1 MNKISKTFLVL
12 SLLALITITNYAQ
25 QATFTRVF
33 YDMEGTAQVYATI
46 ATPDQN
52 FLIAG
57 TRNDQP
63 LAMKIDQS
71 GNILWQ
77 KRLALPFSH
86 FSCAI
91 ASRDSGFL
99 LAGSTSNPAPGS
111 EEFLCVKL
119 NQSGDTIWS
128 RTIDLGYEDRAFG
141 IAESAD
147 HEVLITGYSTPDGAS
162 PASIAVVKLDSA
174 GNLLWGRTYYS
185 GTSANVGRGVCQIP
199 DGGFVVAGSIASAS
213 PYNEGLF
220 LMKLT
225 PDGTLSWIKRQTTTA
240 SDQSQ
245 GLDVKAVPGGLIVF
259 NASTDAGV
267 GLLKTDF
274 AGNVLWSKGYI
285 WSNFVYFGTPGP
297 KLGQTS
303 RGGFLFVQYLDM
315 FGPGGAAETDSTG
328 NLIWSDELVVISLSA
343 LETSDG
349 GCLVTGNGPIMGVSM
364 SPSDLPQIGLIKTDS
379 TGNSSDCVWGG
390 GFWESPNT
398 VSWSTPP
405 ITSTVKGSLS
415 MIHPLVIG
423 SVDLDT
429 ISGCVTVFGSVAEE
443 LQKPNSLLV
452 FPNPSCGI
460 FKVQMEK
467 PDAGKISSLEIYN
480 SMGALVYRS
489 AEANMSQPTVRM
501 QNPSAGIY
509 QVRVIC
515 GGRAYTQR
523 IVVCRLP

>member
-25 QATFTRVF
+25 QSTFTRVF

-46 ATPDQN
+46 ATPDHY

-57 TRNDQP
+57 ERNDQP
-63 LAMKIDQS
+63 LVMKIDQS
-71 GNILWQ
+71 GNIIWQ
-77 KRLALPFSH
+77 KRLSLPGSRFFCATASH
-86 FSCAI
+86 
-91 ASRDSGFL
+91 DSGFL
-99 LAGSTSNPAPGS
+99 LAGKISNPEPAN
-111 EEFLCVKL
+111 EDFLCVKL
-119 NQSGDTIWS
+119 NPNGDTLWS
-128 RTIDLGYEDRAFG
+128 RAIDLGIEDRAFG
-141 IAESAD
+141 ITESAS
-147 HEVLITGYSTPDGAS
+147 HEVVITGYSTPDLSSAS
-162 PASIAVVKLDSA
+162 SIAVVKLDSA
-174 GNLLWGRTYYS
+174 GNLLWGRTFYS
-185 GTSANVGRGVCQIP
+185 GNSANAGRAVCQIP
-199 DGGFVVAGSIASAS
+199 DGGFVVTGSIASAS

-225 PDGTLSWIKRQTTTA
+225 PDGTISWIKRQTNTA
-240 SDQSQ
+240 GNYSQ
-245 GLDVKAVPGGLIVF
+245 GHDIKVIPGGLIVF
-259 NASTDAGV
+259 NTSTETGV
-267 GLLKTDF
+267 GLLKTDL

-285 WSNFVYFGTPGP
+285 WSNTVYYGTPGP
-297 KLGQTS
+297 KLGQTG

-328 NLIWSDELVVISLSA
+328 NLIWSDELVVISLA
-343 LETSDG
+343 AMETSDG

-379 TGNSSDCVWGG
+379 TGNSSDCIWGG
-390 GFWESPNT
+390 GFWENPGT
-398 VSWSTPP
+398 VSWSIPP

-443 LQKPNSLLV
+443 LQQPNSLLV

-467 PDAGKISSLEIYN
+467 PDAGDISSLEIYN
-480 SMGALVYRS
+480 SMGVLVYRS

-509 QVRVIC
+509 QIRVIC
-515 GGRAYTQR
+515 GGNLFIQKL
-523 IVVCRLP
+523 VVCL